1 MYGLNIIIL
10 LLTLGDFS
18 GHQMWTSYAGPQ
30 RVLDNIATV
39 SKQMHSRFPN
49 IPIFPMIGNN
59 DLPGHYVLPKAGD
72 DWYQKVLSSWESLI
86 MCSECPGS
94 VKKPTTQAILQESFL
109 EGGYYNAS
117 IAGNQCH
124 IKIIANFL
132 LVFIK
137 VRVKITFHKKVQKS
151 LPLRGAVL
159 TLKVLFTPTDL
170 KM

>member
-1 MYGLNIIIL
+1 
-10 LLTLGDFS
+10 
-18 GHQMWTSYAGPQ
+18 MWTSYAGPQ
-30 RVLDNIATV
+30 QVLDNIATV
-39 SKQMHSRFPN
+39 SKQMSSRFPN

-109 EGGYYNAS
+109 EGGYYNVS

-124 IKIIANFL
+124 TKIIANFL

-151 LPLRGAVL
+151 ITSTKRCS
-159 TLKVLFTPTDL
+159 TDTEGIL
-170 KM
+170 HMY

>member
-1 MYGLNIIIL
+1 MYALNIIIL

-18 GHQMWTSYAGPQ
+18 GHGMWTSYAGPQ

-39 SKQMHSRFPN
+39 SKQMHSRFPK

-86 MCSECPGS
+86 MCSECPSS

-124 IKIIANFL
+124 TSLSLIFSMSC
-132 LVFIK
+132 V
-137 VRVKITFHKKVQKS
+137 HKKS
-151 LPLRGAVL
+151 PLTKRCC
-159 TLKVLFTPTDL
+159 
-170 KM
+170 MH

>member
-1 MYGLNIIIL
+1 MIEDTEITRCRPWQLHGSIREYVRSNIIIL
-10 LLTLGDFS
+10 LLTLGDLS
-18 GHQMWTSYAGPQ
+18 GHKMWTSYAGPQ

-86 MCSECPGS
+86 ICSACPGS

-124 IKIIANFL
+124 TKFVINF
-132 LVFIK
+132 
-137 VRVKITFHKKVQKS
+137 
-151 LPLRGAVL
+151 
-159 TLKVLFTPTDL
+159 
-170 KM
+170 